1 MKSISRLLL
10 CLMLLLMVC
19 PLVNARTIKLC
30 KGKNLQKQLIYPNAT
45 YVVRNNFDLKG
56 SKIQLPQGSTLE
68 FKKGYFKNG
77 EIEGDSCQVVS
88 DKRVIFRNVTVAGSW
103 KNRTVYS
110 DWFDFCQDSLYDN
123 RNNFRNLT
131 TLCNGNNHTDVFV
144 SSGTYWAST
153 NNYECAISIP
163 SNTTW
168 NCKATIKA
176 IPNSYDRAPFIII
189 FKARNVVVSGGVYVG
204 DLRGHIGDNGE
215 WSHGIECRAS
225 SNVKIKNVMCKEFWG
240 DGIDV
245 IDGYDD
251 NMKPTLNCNDVTIEN
266 VICKYNR
273 RSGISIE
280 AVTDCSVLNSTCQYN
295 GSIRGTGPKAGICI
309 EAWSNVNEKIKNIQ
323 IVGCNL
329 LENVEW
335 GLFSYANGPFRKD
348 FVKYNNNILIKNCKI
363 GCFFVS
369 YTNGI
374 SLDNC
379 DIRDS
384 KGYEHE
390 YVKNLKYVDSKL
402 KGVRIHKMVS
412 NLPQ

>member
-1 MKSISRLLL
+1 MKRILRLFF
-10 CLMLLLMVC
+10 CLMLFLMACSSVG
-19 PLVNARTIKLC
+19 ARTIKLC
-30 KGKNLQKQLIYPNAT
+30 KGKSLQKQMIYPNAT
-45 YVVRNNFDLKG
+45 YEVRNNFDLKG
-56 SKIQLPQGSTLE
+56 SMIKLPKGSTLD
-68 FKKGYFKNG
+68 FKKGCFKGG
-77 EIEGDSCQVVS
+77 EIVGDSCRIVS
-88 DKRVIFRNVTVAGSW
+88 DKKIIFRSMTVSGSW
-103 KNRTVYS
+103 KNDTVYS
-110 DWFDFCQDSLYDN
+110 DWLDFSQDSLFDN

-131 TLCNGNNHTDVFV
+131 TLCNGKNHTDVFV
-144 SSGTYWAST
+144 SSGTFWAST
-153 NNYECAISIP
+153 KDYDCAISIP

-168 NCKATIKA
+168 NCNATIKA
-176 IPNSYDRAPFIII
+176 IPNDYDRAPFIIV
-189 FKARNVVVSGGVYVG
+189 FKARNVIINGGVYVG

-225 SNVKIKNVMCKEFWG
+225 SNVTIKNVVCKEFWG

-251 NMKPTLNCNDVTIEN
+251 NMKPTLNCYDVTIEN
-266 VICKYNR
+266 VICNYNR

-280 AVTDCSVLNSTCQYN
+280 AVTDCSVLNSTCQHN

-309 EAWSNVNEKIKNIQ
+309 EAWSSVNEKIKNIQ

-348 FVKYNNNILIKNCKI
+348 FVKYDNNILIKNCKI

-390 YVKNLKYVDSKL
+390 YVKDLRYTDSKL
-402 KGVRIHKMVS
+402 KGKRLHKIVS
-412 NLPQ
+412 NLPK

>member
-1 MKSISRLLL
+1 
-10 CLMLLLMVC
+10 
-19 PLVNARTIKLC
+19 
-30 KGKNLQKQLIYPNAT
+30 
-45 YVVRNNFDLKG
+45 VVGNSFDLRG
-56 SKIQLPQGSTLE
+56 SKIKLPVGSSLE
-68 FKKGYFKNG
+68 FRKGCFKNG

-88 DKRVIFRNVTVAGSW
+88 GKRIIFRNMTVTGSW
-103 KNRTVYS
+103 KNKIAYS
-110 DWFDFCQDSLYDN
+110 DWFDFSQDSLYDN
-123 RNNFRNLT
+123 RVNFRNLT
-131 TLCNGNNHTDVFV
+131 TLCNGKNHTDVFV
-144 SSGTYWAST
+144 SNGTFWAST
-153 NNYECAISIP
+153 RDYECAISIP

-168 NCKATIKA
+168 NCKAIIKE
-176 IPNSYDRAPFIII
+176 IPNSNDRAPFLLI
-189 FKARNVVVSGGVYVG
+189 FKASDVVINGGVYVG
-204 DLRGHIGDNGE
+204 DLLGHVGDKGE

-225 SNVKIKNVMCKEFWG
+225 SNVTIKNVICKEFWG
-240 DGIDV
+240 DGVDV
-245 IDGYDD
+245 IDGYDSD
-251 NMKPTLNCNDVTIEN
+251 LKPTLNCYNVTIEN
-266 VICKYNR
+266 VICNYNR

-402 KGVRIHKMVS
+402 KGERIHKMVS